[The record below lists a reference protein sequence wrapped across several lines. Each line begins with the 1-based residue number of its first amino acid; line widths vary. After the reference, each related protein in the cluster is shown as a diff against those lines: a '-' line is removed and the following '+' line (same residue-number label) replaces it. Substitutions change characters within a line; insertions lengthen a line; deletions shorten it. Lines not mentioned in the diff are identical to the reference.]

1 MKNINLYELLEILG
15 VLSVESADDDIAEFA
30 LKLQTEIIAVHGDR
44 RLH

>member
-1 MKNINLYELLEILG
+1 MKNINLYELLETLS
-15 VLSVESADDDIAEFA
+15 VLSFESVDADIAELA